1 MTHGETV
8 KMLTDYMENGFLD
21 NITDMFRHDPSL
33 YAHLAEVMADE
44 RSRVRIGYVNLVETL
59 IDTHREHILAVVPEI
74 ASHLKDERPQIRAD
88 AAYMLEVIGDVQA
101 VPALVTA
108 LQTETVEPVREIFQD
123 ALDVLRGHE

>member
-33 YAHLAEVMADE
+33 YSHLAEVMADE

-59 IDTHREHILAVVPEI
+59 IDAHREHILAVVPEM
-74 ASHLKDERPQIRAD
+74 SMHLRDERPQIRAD